1 MLNILSRQLSV
12 TKPRVTFIPRDKA
25 QIPKILITL
34 RKQTIALDRQVF
46 KKYRLQE
53 QLQDFTPVKGK
64 NHSLDCK
71 SDKTNNE
78 MKTKKYS
85 WISVLFF
92 QYTLPDKYFQ
102 FLICVT

>member
-12 TKPRVTFIPRDKA
+12 TKPLVTFIPRDKA

-34 RKQTIALDRQVF
+34 RKQTIAFDRQVF

-53 QLQDFTPVKGK
+53 QL

-71 SDKTNNE
+71 SDKKNNE

-102 FLICVT
+102 FLIWVT